1 MSNTTFQGPVRS
13 QNGFQAIS
21 VNSTTGAVTTNATF
35 GTTTNVT
42 TLNATDVVAT
52 NVTVTTLE
60 FTGAAT
66 AASNAAAF
74 TADFVLEINADGTT
88 YYVPAAAAAW

>member
-1 MSNTTFQGPVRS
+1 MANTTFQGPVRS
-13 QNGFQAIS
+13 QNGFQSVS
-21 VNSTTGAVTTNATF
+21 VNSTTGAVTTTATF

-42 TLNATDVVAT
+42 TLNATDVTAT

-66 AASNAAAF
+66 TASNAAAF
-74 TADFVLEINADGTT
+74 SATHILEIDADGTT
-88 YYVPAAAAAW
+88 YYIPAATATW

>member
-1 MSNTTFQGPVRS
+1 MANTTFNGPVRS
-13 QNGFQAIS
+13 QNGFETVSINA
-21 VNSTTGAVTTNATF
+21 TTGAVTTTATL
-35 GTTTNVT
+35 GPSTTVDDVT
-42 TLNATDVVAT
+42 AT

-66 AASNAAAF
+66 TASNAAAF
-74 TADFVLEINADGTT
+74 TADFILEISADGTT